1 MTSARSRS
9 RLAAAVIVLLLAVL
23 AGPVDPASG
32 ADGVS
37 LEAAIDGRLVAQSGE
52 RDPIRLRP
60 KALATLDLR
69 VTNTGSRAVEV
80 RTVRLDGHVMG
91 LTFFAYDTSVAFTVA
106 PGATE
111 ARTFSLDL
119 VGLGGQATGLIRGSV
134 AVLDGE
140 RDTVAS
146 QRMVI
151 DVRGSLR
158 SVYGLFGLAVTV
170 LTVLSLGAALVALAR
185 HELPLNRWRRGLR
198 FLTPGLGVG
207 LIAVFT
213 LSAFRILV
221 PRPGVWMP
229 ILLLAGGG
237 GFLAG
242 YLTPSPD
249 DDEDEDDDGLDG
261 EAADETEA
269 AGEEAA
275 R

>member
-1 MTSARSRS
+1 MTSTRSRVC
-9 RLAAAVIVLLLAVL
+9 RAAAVTVLLLAVL
-23 AGPVDPASG
+23 AGPVGAASG
-32 ADGVS
+32 ADGVT
-37 LEAAIDGRLVAQSGE
+37 LEAAIDDRPVAQSGE

-60 KALATLDLR
+60 TELATLDLR

-106 PGATE
+106 PGTTE
-111 ARTFSLDL
+111 TRTFSIDL

-134 AVLDGE
+134 AILDGE
-140 RDTVAS
+140 RDTVAQ

-158 SVYGLFGLAVTV
+158 SVYGLFGLAVTL
-170 LTVLSLGAALVALAR
+170 LTVLSLGAALIALAR

-213 LSAFRILV
+213 LSAFRVLV
-221 PRPGVWMP
+221 PRPGVWVP
-229 ILLLAGGG
+229 ILLVAGGG
-237 GFLAG
+237 GFLVG

-249 DDEDEDDDGLDG
+249 EDDDTELDG
-261 EAADETEA
+261 EPAAESEA
-269 AGEEAA
+269 AGETAP